1 MNVNVL
7 DRDLLRALAAMAIER
22 VEQHGKGAGDLAG
35 LPQVFMLSA
44 NWGREQARPETTDG
58 TLVFS
63 PFPAH
68 LGRRAGW
75 FDPDLMA
82 TGRASRRR
90 GIRRRAQ
97 FRDRAQDV
105 SE

>member
-75 FDPDLMA
+75 FDPTS
-82 TGRASRRR
+82 TG
-90 GIRRRAQ
+90 
-97 FRDRAQDV
+97 
-105 SE
+105 